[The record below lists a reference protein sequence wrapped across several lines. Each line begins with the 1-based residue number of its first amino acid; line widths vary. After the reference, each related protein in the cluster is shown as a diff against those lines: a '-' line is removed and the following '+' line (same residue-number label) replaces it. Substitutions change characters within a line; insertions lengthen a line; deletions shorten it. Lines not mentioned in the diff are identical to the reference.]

1 MNLTRLSPSM
11 RCRGQRK
18 LKNCRV
24 ALLSPDADDRHA
36 RRFDRT
42 GRIDP
47 CTDAHRVLAL
57 FRTPLAL
64 LSDLQLETGGQPV
77 QASVPNL
84 RGLSGLRRLLL
95 AGLAKPRDKLFDQ
108 RILTQLR
115 CTLTETLITRVV
127 ILSVTAILATL
138 T

>member
-1 MNLTRLSPSM
+1 LSFVSNEPNKVISFDALL
-11 RCRGQRK
+11 GPK
-18 LKNCRV
+18 EVENCRV

-64 LSDLQLETGGQPV
+64 LSNLQLETGGQPV
-77 QASVPNL
+77 QAGVPNL
-84 RGLSGLRRLLL
+84 RVLSELRRLLL
-95 AGLAKPRDKLFDQ
+95 A
-108 RILTQLR
+108 
-115 CTLTETLITRVV
+115 V
-127 ILSVTAILATL
+127 
-138 T
+138 